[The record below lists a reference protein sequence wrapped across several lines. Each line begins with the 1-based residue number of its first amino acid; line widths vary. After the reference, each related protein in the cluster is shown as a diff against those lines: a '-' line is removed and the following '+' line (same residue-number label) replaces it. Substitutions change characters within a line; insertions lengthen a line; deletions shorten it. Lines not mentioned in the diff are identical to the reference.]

1 MVVGRW
7 KTARGYWYCGW
18 GWLRVVSLP
27 SVRGGLPAGAG
38 SPDPGAGYCADLGA
52 ATV

>member
-7 KTARGYWYCGW
+7 KTARGCWCGGW